1 MNYRIVHIC
10 IILSALSIFMIAGIY
25 AYKTFYYD
33 PKNEWK
39 LISDV
44 KNHVY
49 IVKNRGEDICFLYT
63 NTSNMIDGKWVK
75 THCDNN

>member
-1 MNYRIVHIC
+1 MNYKIVNTCLILFA
-10 IILSALSIFMIAGIY
+10 LSAMTIAGIY

-39 LISDV
+39 IVSDE
-44 KNHVY
+44 NENVY
-49 IVKNRGEDICFLYT
+49 VAKNRGEDICFLYT

>member
-1 MNYRIVHIC
+1 MDNRIVNTGM
-10 IILSALSIFMIAGIY
+10 ILIAISFMTIAGIF

-39 LISDV
+39 LVSDV
-44 KNHVY
+44 NENVYVAKN
-49 IVKNRGEDICFLYT
+49 KGEDICFLYT

-75 THCDNN
+75 THCDN

>member
-1 MNYRIVHIC
+1 MNYRIAQIC
-10 IILSALSIFMIAGIY
+10 IILSALSAFMIAGIY

-33 PKNEWK
+33 PKNEWQ

-75 THCDNN
+75 THCEN

>member
-1 MNYRIVHIC
+1 MNYKLAHIC
-10 IILSALSIFMIAGIY
+10 IILSALSAITIAGIY

-39 LISDV
+39 LVSDA
-44 KNHVY
+44 NENVY
-49 IVKNRGEDICFLYT
+49 VAKNRGEDICFLYT

>member
-1 MNYRIVHIC
+1 MNYRIAQIC
-10 IILSALSIFMIAGIY
+10 IVLSALSTFMIAGIY